1 MSKYDLSMKRLKAIA
16 IISTLTFGL
25 MACEGPTSVRVVDS
39 AAIEQTLFDGRGIS
53 VSRKSNTTVSMSSIT
68 IAELNSTQIEV
79 FIVARNSRSLPFIL
93 STSSIA
99 AQVDGVAAKI
109 FTYEELKAAEVRSR
123 NIALIATAIGGAAN
137 AYSASQPQTTTGT
150 YNYGGIYGTYSGT
163 TYNPAASTLATA
175 AVTANTNA
183 QINSISSNS
192 ERTLGQLQET
202 YLKPT
207 TMNRGMEY
215 GGVLRIEVP
224 RLSAESTQDIR
235 LTINL
240 GSDVHTF
247 ELVRGWDIT
256 Q

>member
-1 MSKYDLSMKRLKAIA
+1 MIKYNLSMKRLKAIA
-16 IISTLTFGL
+16 IMPTLTIGL

-39 AAIEQTLFDGRGIS
+39 PAIEQTLFDGRGIN
-53 VSRKSNTTVSMSSIT
+53 VSSKANTTVSLSSIT
-68 IAELNSTQIEV
+68 TAEPNSTQIEV
-79 FIVARNSRSLPFIL
+79 FVVARNSRSSSFVL
-93 STSSIA
+93 STDSIA
-99 AQVDGVAAKI
+99 AQVDGANAKI

-123 NIALIATAIGGAAN
+123 NIALIATAIGGAAD
-137 AYSASQPQTTTGT
+137 AYSASLPQTTTGT
-150 YNYGGIYGTYSGT
+150 YNYGGTNGTYSGT

-183 QINSISSNS
+183 QLNSISSNT
-192 ERTLGQLQET
+192 ERTIGQLQES

-224 RLSAESTQDIR
+224 RLRPESTQNIL

-240 GSDVHTF
+240 GSDVHSF
-247 ELVRGWDIT
+247 ELVRGWDVL

>member
-39 AAIEQTLFDGRGIS
+39 PAIEQTLFDGRGIN
-53 VSRKSNTTVSMSSIT
+53 VSRKSNTTVSLSSIT
-68 IAELNSTQIEV
+68 TAEPNSTQIEV
-79 FIVARNSRSLPFIL
+79 FIVARNSRSSPFIL

-150 YNYGGIYGTYSGT
+150 YNYGGTYGTYSGT

-183 QINSISSNS
+183 QINTISSNS
-192 ERTLGQLQET
+192 DRTLGQLQET

-224 RLSAESTQDIR
+224 RLSAESTQDIL

-240 GSDVHTF
+240 GTDIHTF